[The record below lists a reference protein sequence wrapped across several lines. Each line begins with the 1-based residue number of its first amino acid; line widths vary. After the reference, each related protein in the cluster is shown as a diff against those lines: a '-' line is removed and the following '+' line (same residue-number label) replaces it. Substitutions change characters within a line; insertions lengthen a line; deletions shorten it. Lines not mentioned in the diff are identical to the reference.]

1 MAKGKFDDLNK
12 EFKDKV
18 DGASGDMEVVK
29 RLLLET
35 AINEE
40 MNQVA
45 KEKDLDL
52 AEKKEQAS
60 AAGYDYAQATK
71 QNKLRIKYAAEILEA
86 NGKL

>member
-1 MAKGKFDDLNK
+1 MAKGKFDDLDK

-18 DGASGDMEVVK
+18 DNNSGDMDVVK
-29 RLLLET
+29 RLILET

-45 KEKDLDL
+45 KENDLDL
-52 AEKKEQAS
+52 AEKKELAT